1 MTSTTRSTTGRDFV
15 PEGLTLYDMHREP
28 RPPVVDDSF
37 TSIAIRNLNKDLT
50 CPICLNIIHNTLTVM
65 ECLHRFC
72 SGCISKSLR
81 MGKKE
86 CPTCRIP
93 CSTRRNLRPDPN
105 FDSLIR
111 VLYPD
116 LEKYEKQEETRVQQI
131 NQEYVAKAVAA
142 SVEEGMKR
150 QKQAKRQRDNVK
162 LEKEYIAPKK
172 EKKKEKDAKRPKKSK
187 NGGLPQNTNNNTNIR
202 IGLTLPPDEVSI
214 AVAPHP
220 GEKTL
225 ARLSRPFLR
234 IPAGALVTHL
244 IRFVTMKFPQH
255 NCSRLKLVLGLG
267 VKDSV
272 AYAKGETN
280 PQIPD
285 LPEIDKI
292 SPLSE
297 STPLPVLREMWKNPD
312 EILVLYYL
320 EPVK

>member
-1 MTSTTRSTTGRDFV
+1 MTTNKPTTGRDFI

-28 RPPVVDDSF
+28 RHPVVDDSF
-37 TSIAIRNLNKDLT
+37 SSVAIRTLNKDLT

-72 SGCISKSLR
+72 SVCISKSLR

-105 FDSLIR
+105 FDALIR

-162 LEKEYIAPKK
+162 FEKEYIPPKK
-172 EKKKEKDAKRPKKSK
+172 DKKKEKDAISSKKSK
-187 NGGLPQNTNNNTNIR
+187 KAKTGTPAENTNIR
-202 IGLTLPPDEVSI
+202 IGLTLPPDEVSVAI
-214 AVAPHP
+214 APHP

-225 ARLSRPFLR
+225 GRLARPFLR
-234 IPAGALVTHL
+234 IPAGALVAHL

-267 VKDSV
+267 VQDSV
-272 AYAKGETN
+272 AFAKGETTS
-280 PQIPD
+280 QIPN
-285 LPEIDKI
+285 LPDIDKVT
-292 SPLSE
+292 PLSE
-297 STPLPVLREMWKNPD
+297 GTPLPELREMWKNPD

-320 EPVK
+320 EPTK